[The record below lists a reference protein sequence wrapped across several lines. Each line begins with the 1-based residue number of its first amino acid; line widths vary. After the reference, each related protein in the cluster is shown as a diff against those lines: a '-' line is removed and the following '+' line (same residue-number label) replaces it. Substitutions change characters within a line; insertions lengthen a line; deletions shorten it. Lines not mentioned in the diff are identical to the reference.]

1 MWQLH
6 SICVTTIKEKSYE
19 LDSKETHG
27 KGLREEREVE
37 IMQLCCNLRNKILL
51 KTSTLELIKQQKTKT
66 KWLSYLEPTDIT
78 YKKKY
83 ESITSNRKWVYLMWN
98 IPVDDISL

>member
-1 MWQLH
+1 MCESDHQGKKPLLMKCGNFFTHGKH

-27 KGLREEREVE
+27 KGLREERGVE
-37 IMQLCCNLRNKILL
+37 IMQLYCNLRNKILL

-78 YKKKY
+78 YKKSMKA
-83 ESITSNRKWVYLMWN
+83 
-98 IPVDDISL
+98 